1 MTFTCKQCGA
11 NFERDHNGSGRR
23 PTFCKACRDRHA
35 REQERRWR
43 EENPDKVRAQ
53 YRRHNMRYNLR
64 LYIDPEL
71 YAHHRATG
79 RERRL
84 RYDAHMREIGKWPKR
99 KLCGGAYRPTPSRRF
114 PDWATKGQFVTDARS
129 AFLIENAT
137 PEMRAYA
144 RELFIERMERRRA
157 AP

>member
-11 NFERDHNGSGRR
+11 NFERDYNWRGRR

-43 EENPDKVRAQ
+43 EANPDKVKAQ

-64 LYIDPEL
+64 LYVDPEL
-71 YAHHRATG
+71 YAHHRAMG

-84 RYDAHMREIGKWPKR
+84 RYDARMREIGKWPKR

-137 PEMRAYA
+137 PEVRAYA

>member
-11 NFERDHNGSGRR
+11 NFERDHNGRGRF
-23 PTFCKACRDRHA
+23 PVFCADCLHTHA
-35 REQERRWR
+35 REQQRRWR
-43 EENPDKVRAQ
+43 KANPDKVRAMEK
-53 YRRHNMRYNLR
+53 RKKIRYALR
-64 LYIDPEL
+64 LYVDPEL

-84 RYDAHMREIGKWPKR
+84 RYDARMREIGKWPKR

-137 PEMRAYA
+137 PEVRAYA

>member
-11 NFERDHNGSGRR
+11 NFERDHNGRGRR

-43 EENPDKVRAQ
+43 EANPDKVKAMEKREKI
-53 YRRHNMRYNLR
+53 RYALR
-64 LYIDPEL
+64 LYVDPEF

-84 RYDAHMREIGKWPKR
+84 RYDAHMRAVGKWPPR
-99 KLCGGAYRPTPSRRF
+99 KLNGSAYRPTPSRRV
-114 PDWATKGQFVTDARS
+114 PDWAVKGQFVLDVRS
-129 AFLIENAT
+129 PFLWDDVS

-144 RELFIERMERRRA
+144 RELFIERQEKRRA
-157 AP
+157 AQ